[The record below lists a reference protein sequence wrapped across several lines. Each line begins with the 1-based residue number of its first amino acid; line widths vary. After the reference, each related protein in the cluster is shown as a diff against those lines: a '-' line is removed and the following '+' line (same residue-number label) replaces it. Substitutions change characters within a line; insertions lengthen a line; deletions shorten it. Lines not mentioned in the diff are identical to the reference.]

1 MKKVKLLAA
10 AILTAGLTSAFA
22 APQDTDVEQQ
32 KSQTT
37 TQQELKNSVSPEI
50 QQLVE
55 QVKNAPPS
63 EKYIYMNQLKQKLRE
78 LSADERRE
86 VMQEVVKDL
95 RHGGKEEA
103 IEHVA
108 GKNERAE
115 KEVMEEHETMKG
127 ENRNHSEENME
138 MRTEMEMEGKQEKM
152 MEREHEL
159 EERKTD
165 IQERT
170 NFRQTEMEERE
181 MEHQYESGSM
191 DMNQGDMGGNNQM
204 EQNGSEG
211 TYNQGNMR

>member
-86 VMQEVVKDL
+86 IHYFSTPVVL
-95 RHGGKEEA
+95 
-103 IEHVA
+103 
-108 GKNERAE
+108 
-115 KEVMEEHETMKG
+115 
-127 ENRNHSEENME
+127 
-138 MRTEMEMEGKQEKM
+138 
-152 MEREHEL
+152 
-159 EERKTD
+159 
-165 IQERT
+165 
-170 NFRQTEMEERE
+170 
-181 MEHQYESGSM
+181 
-191 DMNQGDMGGNNQM
+191 
-204 EQNGSEG
+204 
-211 TYNQGNMR
+211 